1 MSLQEKKYAY
11 NEALSSSSMAE
22 IIPLVPPVSGK
33 EYMKQKI
40 NNKIDP
46 TYLVGGLI
54 LTSPIW
60 MTMLYKLA
68 LEVWCIAY
76 GLIY

>member
-1 MSLQEKKYAY
+1 MSLQEKKYVY
-11 NEALSSSSMAE
+11 NEALSSSSTAE
-22 IIPLVPPVSGK
+22 IIPLVPLTSGK
-33 EYMKQKI
+33 EYMKQRV

-46 TYLVGGLI
+46 TYLLGGLI

-76 GLIY
+76 GLVY